1 MSLVV
6 VVVVGGGGR
15 DGRRDTCATEAEEAR
30 QFARADHWASTGEE
44 LPNAPRATH
53 RASKR
58 RRKRQAKPVAR
69 RCDTSSNEPTGTDK
83 DDASATPRGDSPNTG
98 SEAGSTSAAQAVVEP
113 ERDVVGT

>member
-1 MSLVV
+1 MMMMLIVLVKFAKCS
-6 VVVVGGGGR
+6 GG
-15 DGRRDTCATEAEEAR
+15 E
-30 QFARADHWASTGEE
+30 FAIRMQASNATGEE
-44 LPNAPRATH
+44 LPNAPHATH
-53 RASKR
+53 RAGR
-58 RRKRQAKPVAR
+58 RKRKRQAKPVAR